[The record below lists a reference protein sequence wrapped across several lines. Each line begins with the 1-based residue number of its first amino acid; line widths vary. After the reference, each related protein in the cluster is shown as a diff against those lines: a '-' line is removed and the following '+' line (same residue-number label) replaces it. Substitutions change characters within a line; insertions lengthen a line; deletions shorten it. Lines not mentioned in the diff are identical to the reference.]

1 MKFSLPIVTLLAA
14 ALLCSL
20 TSALPLPESS
30 ASFSQ
35 VPGGVVDTRNN
46 KRFVLHSEKVETICF
61 PSSDRLANICGGAEK
76 EEKNGIAHPTLVR
89 GGNAAS
95 PALMDRLKIGF
106 YFALWYFLNIVYNSK
121 CVAVCLPAGG
131 GEFMV
136 HGRLA
141 FVK

>member
-1 MKFSLPIVTLLAA
+1 MKLSFPIVALLAA

-30 ASFSQ
+30 PSFSQ
-35 VPGGVVDTRNN
+35 VPGGVDTRNN
-46 KRFVLHSEKVETICF
+46 KRFVLHSETSAT
-61 PSSDRLANICGGAEK
+61 SSFQSLE
-76 EEKNGIAHPTLVR
+76 EEKVTARPMLVR

-95 PALMDRLKIGF
+95 PAVMERLKIGF

-121 CVAVCLPAGG
+121 CCSLPVGG

-136 HGRLA
+136 DGRLA
-141 FVK
+141 FVKCIQVSLTS